1 MFQCMRRAFQSH
13 RATSH
18 ASHHLMRPTAYP
30 YPSPIE
36 PPAPPPPPYGVRTI
50 RPPTSPP
57 GSQTQYAG
65 QSTLSRPSIPLPP
78 SFANTRDPPAP
89 PPSRPES
96 SMSISSMLG
105 SDTGPPTRE
114 SVTTQRNEA
123 RFGNNAAASSPIHT
137 APVMTSPTRQVIG
150 QSPFRRR
157 SPSPTD
163 HKRVLGAQN
172 RPFRAFSSGSQHHAP
187 PTSSPRS
194 PNVPSATGSLSN
206 IITHTSPNAEHGSG
220 QQWRFSHHR
229 NSSSGKIGRRPNSQP
244 SGHGTPP
251 QNVDLVQ
258 QPRSAVSTSE
268 RFRDLQVAQ
277 KYNKLA
283 QEATNKFRYGP
294 AERKS
299 KEFLNEQIRRAR
311 EETTA
316 MVAAS
321 RKSPENN
328 RQAQPVP
335 RPTVVTNAANQ
346 RFQTDIENVDKVYNH
361 DPRDVPNVTHSPF
374 SPDSLRRSREE
385 RFAISGPQP
394 PSLKHS
400 ESTQSRYPD
409 RSEEQHRPHCPP
421 APRPPVAD
429 MHRSTSTN
437 GVEINQKAGDDSHTP
452 HARHS
457 LSLLL
462 ESGKRGRASP
472 LPQAVQG
479 AQGRSSGPA
488 SDPGIKNEF
497 GRMFS
502 GIGGGVGGS
511 GPFGSGTSTPFPA
524 SPKVNNEPERRTPF
538 AARGELLDLTRSR
551 ERSTGRRPLM
561 TEYEP
566 RVESENGN
574 TSGAVGTPS
583 ARASKRKHLHHHHTH
598 NHR

>member
-1 MFQCMRRAFQSH
+1 MPF
-13 RATSH
+13 TSRNIKCNT
-18 ASHHLMRPTAYP
+18 SFIRPTAYQ
-30 YPSPIE
+30 YSSPTE

-57 GSQTQYAG
+57 GSQIPFAS

-78 SFANTRDPPAP
+78 SFTNTRDPPAP
-89 PPSRPES
+89 PTSRPES

-105 SDTGPPTRE
+105 SDTGPPTRDNG
-114 SVTTQRNEA
+114 TAQRNET
-123 RFGNNAAASSPIHT
+123 RFGINAATSSPLHA
-137 APVMTSPTRQVIG
+137 APILTSPSRQSIG

-194 PNVPSATGSLSN
+194 PNAPSASGSLSN
-206 IITHTSPNAEHGSG
+206 TITHSSPTADHGSG

-229 NSSSGKIGRRPNSQP
+229 NSSSGKNVRRANSQP

-251 QNVDLVQ
+251 QNVDIVQ

-268 RFRDLQVAQ
+268 RFRDLQVTQ

-283 QEATNKFRYGP
+283 QEATKSRYGP

-299 KEFLNEQIRRAR
+299 QEFLNEQIRRAR
-311 EETTA
+311 EE
-316 MVAAS
+316 VAAS
-321 RKSPENN
+321 RKSPENH

-346 RFQTDIENVDKVYNH
+346 RFQADIENVDKVYNH

-374 SPDSLRRSREE
+374 SPDSLRRSRED
-385 RFAISGPQP
+385 RFAANGPQP
-394 PSLKHS
+394 PSLKLS
-400 ESTQSRYPD
+400 ESTQNRYQD
-409 RSEEQHRPHCPP
+409 RSEPP

-437 GVEINQKAGDDSHTP
+437 GAEISQKAGDEGNTP
-452 HARHS
+452 QARHS

-511 GPFGSGTSTPFPA
+511 GPLGSGTSTPFPA
-524 SPKVNNEPERRTPF
+524 SPKVNHEPDRRTPL
-538 AARGELLDLTRSR
+538 AARGELLDLTRPR
-551 ERSTGRRPLM
+551 DRSQGRRPLM
-561 TEYEP
+561 TEYGP
-566 RVESENGN
+566 RLESENGN
-574 TSGAVGTPS
+574 TSSAAGTPS
-583 ARASKRKHLHHHHTH
+583 ARASKRKHMHHHHAH
-598 NHR
+598 SHR